1 MPTRHRDIATLR
13 LLPLL
18 LLVGLPVGCGSA
30 PQVRPLA
37 ARPVVVA
44 GPEGSPDAVGFRIDL
59 EVSNPGDED
68 IPLERFE
75 YTFQVD
81 GVGRFEGRWA
91 AFRTLGPDA
100 SATITIPAS
109 MPLPTDLERR
119 VDLEDKF
126 RWSIDGGVRYQAP
139 GLLGQILFDAGVRR
153 PNQPFSG
160 SGTFR
165 LVRPAGSESGRE
177 EATDERGPDAAPDPT
192 AESDQAPPT
201 GS

>member
-81 GVGRFEGRWA
+81 EIGRA
-91 AFRTLGPDA
+91 H
-100 SATITIPAS
+100 
-109 MPLPTDLERR
+109 
-119 VDLEDKF
+119 V
-126 RWSIDGGVRYQAP
+126 
-139 GLLGQILFDAGVRR
+139 
-153 PNQPFSG
+153 
-160 SGTFR
+160 
-165 LVRPAGSESGRE
+165 
-177 EATDERGPDAAPDPT
+177 
-192 AESDQAPPT
+192 
-201 GS
+201 